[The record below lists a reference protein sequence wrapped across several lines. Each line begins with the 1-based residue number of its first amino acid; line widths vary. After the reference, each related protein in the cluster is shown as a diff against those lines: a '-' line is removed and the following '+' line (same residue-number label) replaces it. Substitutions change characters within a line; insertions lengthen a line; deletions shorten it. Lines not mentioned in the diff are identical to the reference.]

1 MSSNYLYIK
10 NIVSKDCGGIGSWR
24 FNALSSPAPGAQ
36 SGGFKKKRGT
46 RRRKVTRQRRGKQ
59 RGKTRR
65 QSRKQTRIQR
75 Y

>member
-46 RRRKVTRQRRGKQ
+46 RRRKATRQRRGKTL
-59 RGKTRR
+59 RHTRRHTRR
-65 QSRKQTRIQR
+65 QK